1 MKEGGGQ
8 ESGKGGGQGREAER
22 GGEENRW
29 SEQASES
36 DTHAHTH
43 AHAHTQ
49 TCTPRAR
56 AHTHTH
62 THTTGKFQEGGKE
75 RGRRPDSIEEFLNV
89 DCVITEGTQVVV
101 EEGALVEIHAD
112 DPEVIKRLKDAGA
125 WVAPGARWKEMGPA
139 KPASGTEIQNPQLV
153 TALLQE
159 QEFSQADV
167 ERLVGGAGLSYH
179 RCANVSRALLLHA

>member
-1 MKEGGGQ
+1 MERASK
-8 ESGKGGGQGREAER
+8 RER
-22 GGEENRW
+22 
-29 SEQASES
+29 
-36 DTHAHTH
+36 HTH
-43 AHAHTQ
+43 
-49 TCTPRAR
+49 

-62 THTTGKFQEGGKE
+62 THANVHTARAHTQKRIHTHTHTHTHTAGKFQEGGKE

-112 DPEVIKRLKDAGA
+112 DPEVINRLKDAGA
-125 WVAPGARWKEMGPA
+125 WIAPGARWKEIGPA

-167 ERLVGGAGLSYH
+167 ERLVKGAGLSY
-179 RCANVSRALLLHA
+179 RRYANVNRPLLLHT